1 MKSILQTEK
10 ICFLCGCCTPSG
22 YYDGLEEHHVFF
34 GMSSSKKNGKRAKSE
49 KLGLKVWL
57 CGETCHRNGKRAVH
71 KNRET
76 DLFIKRHAQTV
87 YEETYGSRADFIREF
102 GRSYL

>member
-1 MKSILQTEK
+1 MQSIIQKEK
-10 ICFLCGCCTPSG
+10 YCFLCGCTTPSG
-22 YYDGLEEHHVFF
+22 YYDGLEDHHVFF
-34 GMSSSKKNGKRAKSE
+34 GTGKKPLSE
-49 KLGLKVWL
+49 KRGLKVWL

-76 DLFIKRHAQTV
+76 DLFIKRHAQEV
-87 YEETYGSRADFIREF
+87 YEATYGSRADFINEF